1 MIVDAV
7 VTLTPIEE
15 KQLRIKHEQAFYTD
29 IYPFEDFLKDKIEM
43 AFNDYVNKFEIVIAE
58 GKQNG

>member
-15 KQLRIKHEQAFYTD
+15 KRLRLKHEQAFYTD
-29 IYPFEDFLKDKIEM
+29 IYPFEDFLKDKIEN
-43 AFNDYVNKFEIVIAE
+43 AFTDYVDKFKIVIKE
-58 GKQNG
+58 VE